1 MARRS
6 GTRSKGVKRRR
17 RKSGILRSL
26 LIRFLVWGIVL
37 VSLGVVVGFLW
48 IDNIVRDRFDR
59 QLWEIPVHIYSRS
72 FELYPGLTITR
83 DRLES
88 RLQGLGY
95 RHVSAVEGAGE
106 FRLNSESIDLVTR
119 EFTFWD
125 GPQKSRSVRVKF
137 NSSTIGALTDRRSGQ
152 SIPVLRLKPH
162 LIGSLSQ
169 IQHEDRYLVRLGDTS
184 QLLLATLI
192 AVEDRRFMKHHGV
205 DLRAILRASWAN
217 LTAGRIVE
225 GGSTLTQQLIKNVY
239 GRDERTYRRKLLE
252 VAMAL
257 VVEYRLQKHEILE
270 AYSNEVFLGQ
280 DGKRAIHGFGLGSQY
295 LFGRPVSELNVAEVA
310 QVVGMIKAPSSYDP
324 LRNPER
330 AKQRRTVVLNIMRS
344 DGLISDQEYQKFV
357 NSSLDVISA
366 NKRKKR
372 NFASF
377 VDVVLRRLS
386 DKVNSSDLTRGD
398 FSVFT
403 TMDIEVQRAAERVL
417 STELTAIEKNHGI
430 PDGTL
435 QGGIV
440 VVRPDDGELL
450 AVAGGRNSYVGAFNR
465 AIDIRRPIGSLVKPF
480 IYLTAFMQGKKWT
493 LSTLVSDRPV
503 TLKLKDG
510 QKWSPKNFDEEFQGE
525 ITVLDALAKS
535 RNVPAVRVGMKVGVE
550 SVADNLRKLGA
561 DLKGPIYP
569 SMLLG
574 AVELSPLQVAQIYQT
589 LANYGYKIGLKA
601 ISTVSAD
608 ARELT
613 SASSLQATPAVPAD
627 LTYLTMF
634 AMQEAVARGTGR
646 RLLNSFTADLKIAGK
661 TGTTDDFRDSW
672 FVGISGNLLAVVWL
686 GRDDN
691 KSTGLTGSSGALRV
705 WASMMK
711 QLNLQALNLSSVR
724 EIDYVDIDL
733 NSGLIAATGCTNVR
747 SIPFLRG
754 TAPRRRA
761 NCEAESR

>member
-1 MARRS
+1 MS
-6 GTRSKGVKRRR
+6 
-17 RKSGILRSL
+17 
-26 LIRFLVWGIVL
+26 F
-37 VSLGVVVGFLW
+37 GVVVGFFW

-88 RLQGLGY
+88 RLRGLGY
-95 RHVSAVEGAGE
+95 RHASAVEGAGE

-125 GPQKSRSVRVKF
+125 GPQKSRSVRVKL
-137 NSSTIGALTDRRSGQ
+137 NGSTIGSITDRRSSQ

-169 IQHEDRYLVRLGDTS
+169 IQHEDRYLVRLSDTPK
-184 QLLLATLI
+184 LLLATLI

-257 VVEYRLQKHEILE
+257 VVEYRLHKHEILE

-310 QVVGMIKAPSSYDP
+310 QLVGMIKAPSSYDP
-324 LRNPER
+324 IRNPER

-344 DGLISDQEYQKFV
+344 DGLISNQEYQKFV
-357 NSSLDVISA
+357 NFSLDVIPEH
-366 NKRKKR
+366 KRKKR
-372 NFASF
+372 DFASF
-377 VDVVLRRLS
+377 VDVVLDRLS
-386 DKVNSSDLTRGD
+386 EKVNSSDLTRGD

-403 TMDIEVQRAAERVL
+403 TMDIEVQRAAERAL
-417 STELTAIEKNHGI
+417 STELSAIEKSHGI

-480 IYLTAFMQGKKWT
+480 IYMTAFMQGKKWT
-493 LSTLVSDRPV
+493 LSTLVSDKPV
-503 TLKLKDG
+503 TFKLKDG

-550 SVADNLRKLGA
+550 SVADNLNRLGA
-561 DLKGPIYP
+561 NLKGPIYP

-601 ISTVSAD
+601 ISTMSVNS
-608 ARELT
+608 RELT
-613 SASSLQATPAVPAD
+613 STSSLQATPAVPAD
-627 LTYLTMF
+627 PTYLTMF
-634 AMQEAVARGTGR
+634 AMQEAVVRGTGR
-646 RLLNSFTADLKIAGK
+646 RLLNSFSADLKIAGK
-661 TGTTDDFRDSW
+661 TGTTNDFRDSW
-672 FVGISGNLLAVVWL
+672 FVGISGNLLAVVWV

-691 KSTGLTGSSGALRV
+691 KSTGLTGSSGALHV

-754 TAPRRRA
+754 TAPRKRA